1 MAMTLRAWM
10 AVLAVLGLAPAAA
23 PAAELNVHLQ
33 PLKGLV
39 GKTWRGTLSKPGA
52 AKVQVDVQ
60 RWDEALNGQAVR
72 ILHSINDGDY
82 GGESLVVWDKERQS
96 LVFTYFTT
104 ADFYTTGTVTMEGG
118 AMVTLEEVKG
128 DADGIT
134 QVKGTTR
141 LTPEGRMHVKTQ
153 YLKKGAWVD
162 GRDTEYVEAKDAVV
176 KYR

>member
-1 MAMTLRAWM
+1 MRAVSGM
-10 AVLAVLGLAPAAA
+10 VVLAMACLAPAAA
-23 PAAELNVHLQ
+23 PAAELNPRLQ

-52 AKVQVDVQ
+52 PKVQVDVQ
-60 RWDEALNGQAVR
+60 RWEEALNGQAVR
-72 ILHSINDGDY
+72 ILHSINDGEY
-82 GGESLVVWDKERQS
+82 GGESLVVWDKEKQS

-104 ADFYTTGTVTMEGG
+104 ADFYTTGTAAVEGG
-118 AMVTLEEVKG
+118 ALVTLEEVKG

-162 GRDTEYVEAKDAVV
+162 GRDTAYEEAKDASV
-176 KYR
+176 KFR

>member
-1 MAMTLRAWM
+1 MRIRPVSLAALLVTLA
-10 AVLAVLGLAPAAA
+10 LPAAA
-23 PAAELNVHLQ
+23 RAVELDAHLA
-33 PLKGLV
+33 PFKPLV
-39 GKTWRGTLSKPGA
+39 GKTWRGVFPNSKPD
-52 AKVQVDVQ
+52 KPVVDVS
-60 RWDEALNGQAVR
+60 RFEVALNGQAVR
-72 ILHSINDGDY
+72 SLHSINDGDY
-82 GGESLVVWDKERQS
+82 GGESLVVWDKEKQS

-104 ADFYTTGTVTMEGG
+104 ADFYTTGTAAVEGG
-118 AMVTLEEVKG
+118 ALVTLEEVKG

>member
-1 MAMTLRAWM
+1 MTLRAWM
-10 AVLAVLGLAPAAA
+10 AVLAVLGLAPATA

-82 GGESLVVWDKERQS
+82 GGESLMIWDKEKQS
-96 LVFTYFTT
+96 VVFYYFTT
-104 ADFYTTGTVTMEGG
+104 GGFYTSGTIRPEEGG
-118 AMVTLEEVKG
+118 FTSHEIVKG
-128 DADGIT
+128 DGDGIAEVRAT
-134 QVKGTTR
+134 FR
-141 LTPEGRMHVKTQ
+141 LLPDGKLHVRSEYLKQGKWVEGRNM
-153 YLKKGAWVD
+153 D
-162 GRDTEYVEAKDAVV
+162 YVEAPDAKV
-176 KYR
+176 KFKE

>member
-1 MAMTLRAWM
+1 MRAVSGM
-10 AVLAVLGLAPAAA
+10 VVLAVACLTPAAA
-23 PAAELNVHLQ
+23 PAAELNPHLQ

-52 AKVQVDVQ
+52 PKVQVDVQ
-60 RWDEALNGQAVR
+60 RWEESLNGQAVR
-72 ILHSINDGDY
+72 ILHSINDGEY
-82 GGESLVVWDKERQS
+82 GGESLVVWDKEKQS

-104 ADFYTTGTVTMEGG
+104 ADFYTTGTAAVEGG
-118 AMVTLEEVKG
+118 ALVTLEEVKG

-162 GRDTEYVEAKDAVV
+162 GRDTAYEEAKDASV
-176 KYR
+176 KFR

>member
-104 ADFYTTGTVTMEGG
+104 ADFYTT
-118 AMVTLEEVKG
+118 
-128 DADGIT
+128 
-134 QVKGTTR
+134 
-141 LTPEGRMHVKTQ
+141 
-153 YLKKGAWVD
+153 
-162 GRDTEYVEAKDAVV
+162 
-176 KYR
+176 